1 MQRGWL
7 YVKYK
12 LEGAF
17 EYFTHNLTIKE
28 VIHSLMDKNT
38 VNVKLDGG
46 KYLQLCLDIM
56 AYLKRVN
63 QV

>member
-17 EYFTHNLTIKE
+17 EYSTHNLTIKE

-46 KYLQLCLDIM
+46 KYLQLCL
-56 AYLKRVN
+56 N
-63 QV
+63 HE